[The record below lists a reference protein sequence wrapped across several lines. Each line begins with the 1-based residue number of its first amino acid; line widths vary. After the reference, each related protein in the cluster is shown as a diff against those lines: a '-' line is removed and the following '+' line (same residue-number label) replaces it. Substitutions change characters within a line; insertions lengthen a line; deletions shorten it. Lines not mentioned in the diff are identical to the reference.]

1 MSTNEH
7 IEVYI
12 QIRDQLQKEVD
23 RDQKLLVEVES
34 RHKRNMKELDHLNQ
48 LIDMGSGGEQEN
60 DAKKIEEYIVDILK
74 ASSRPMHVR
83 EIYERL
89 IENKIP
95 IPGKGRLENVVSRI
109 SRAKN
114 LFARDGKGTYV
125 VKEEKEDL

>member
-1 MSTNEH
+1 MDKNEH
-7 IEVYI
+7 IEVYT

-23 RDQKLLVEVES
+23 SDQKLLVEIES

-114 LFARDGKGTYV
+114 LFARNGKGTYV